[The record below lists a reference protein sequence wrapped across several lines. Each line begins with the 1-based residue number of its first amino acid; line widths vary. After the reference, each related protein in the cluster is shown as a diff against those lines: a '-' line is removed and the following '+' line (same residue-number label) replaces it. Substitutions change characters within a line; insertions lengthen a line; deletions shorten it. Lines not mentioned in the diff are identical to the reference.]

1 MCVHVSFLAHRKITS
16 LPKHSTAHGAP
27 FLAGLF
33 GRLIR
38 CARSQLASVFVWQLK
53 FRSAESVMSS
63 ALDRFPVEVINGC
76 LDWRCVFL
84 KRILQL
90 FFAGNVLHLR
100 PTVRAGTTPAASGV
114 PRLVPDVD
122 HETLSAGAPATVEPR

>member
-1 MCVHVSFLAHRKITS
+1 MLGLALCFS
-16 LPKHSTAHGAP
+16 
-27 FLAGLF
+27 
-33 GRLIR
+33 
-38 CARSQLASVFVWQLK
+38 
-53 FRSAESVMSS
+53 EM
-63 ALDRFPVEVINGC
+63 
-76 LDWRCVFL
+76 

-122 HETLSAGAPATVEPR
+122 HEALSAGAAATVEPRKRGAVRDERRGCAQISVRTRTRRRI